1 MTNELDLV
9 SVVRFDRRKYR
20 ICSRREL
27 ELFLKEKN
35 SDVGLAP
42 VFNLIF

>member
-27 ELFLKEKN
+27 ELFLEEKN
-35 SDVGLAP
+35 PDVGPAP